1 MSALVIELKARTAND
16 VAAAPRGP
24 PRQALKGYV
33 EPTRK
38 IAAILSADVVGYS
51 RLMGQDDRA
60 TVQDIVAT
68 RALAT
73 QHVRAYDGRM
83 VDTVGDSMLADF
95 SSAVQAL
102 HCAVSLQQALGQR
115 NALRAESRRMA
126 LRIGLNIG
134 DILEQDAA
142 LYGDG
147 VNVAARLQAL
157 GEPGGVCVSAALH
170 DLVQGRLPVAF
181 EYAGEHRV
189 KNIAKPIGVYH
200 ARFAGSPVALAG
212 VTVEPPAAA
221 DPAGHHN
228 LPQALSSFIGRQ
240 HEIGAVKA
248 LLSEHR
254 LLTLVGPGGIG
265 KTRLALQVAGSVA
278 ADFADG
284 VWLVELA
291 ALSDA
296 RHVPQALASTLGV
309 KEVAGKPVVQTL
321 LEALKHKRLL
331 IVLDNCEHVAL
342 ACAEFA
348 ASLLAASTQVKL
360 LATSREP
367 LHVTGEVNFP
377 VPMLSLP
384 TAIEAATAQRL
395 NEYEAIRLFVERAAA
410 KSPGFALSDAN
421 AGHVL
426 HICQCLDGMALA
438 IELAAARVRVL
449 SVEQIAKRL
458 KDRFSLLNH
467 GDRSV
472 LPRQQALRAL
482 IDWSHDLLD
491 ERERCVFRRLAVFA
505 GGWTLEAAE
514 EVASGGDIARTEV
527 VEQLTRLVEKS
538 LVTMVEG
545 GGRYR
550 LLETMRQYA
559 AEQLEAAGEGDTTR
573 DRHLA
578 FHVALAETAR
588 PHLSGSHQGEWLAR
602 LDLERENFL
611 AARTWCN
618 RADNGGE
625 GALRILIALKLY
637 LYSRGLLEMLR
648 LSPLEA
654 LDLPGAQA
662 RTMLRSRALHT
673 VGQVCQIMGRRPEA
687 LAYLEEALAIAREL
701 GDSGREAIVLQE
713 LGVAALDFGDTD
725 AARQYLT
732 SGLEL
737 ANGCGDKRAQA
748 AAANAMA
755 QLHRSCGE
763 LDKAAPLYEQALEL
777 ANELQDQQSIAVAQL
792 NLAMVALGQGR
803 VASARALL
811 LQARDIAHSLGSRPT
826 GQCVL
831 LVASGLAAVSEEWR
845 QLARFA
851 GAADAEAVNTRI
863 YMDAVDKTIL
873 GPLWMRA
880 QRLLG
885 DEAYASARSDGAAL
899 GYEGAMAEVLAW
911 LGPEKGMAREA

>member
-278 ADFADG
+278 TDFADG

-309 KEVAGKPVVQTL
+309 KEVAGKPVVQML

-348 ASLLAASTQVKL
+348 ALLLAASTQVKL

-384 TAIEAATAQRL
+384 AATEAATAMRL
-395 NEYEAIRLFVERAAA
+395 NEFEAIRLFVDRAAA
-410 KSPGFALSDAN
+410 KAPGFVLSDAN

-514 EVASGGDIARTEV
+514 EVASGGDIARADV

-578 FHVALAETAR
+578 FHIALAETAR

-648 LSPLEA
+648 WSTLEA

-673 VGQVCQIMGRRPEA
+673 VGQVCYHMAR
-687 LAYLEEALAIAREL
+687 YEEAMPHLLESLEIAQEQ
-701 GDSGREAIVLQE
+701 GDAGRVVIVLQE
-713 LGVAALDFGDTD
+713 LGMTALGLGDVAA
-725 AARQYLT
+725 ARGHLQ
-732 SGLEL
+732 SAMAL
-737 ANGCGDKRAQA
+737 AHGCGDKRALA
-748 AAANAMA
+748 AAINAMA
-755 QLHRSCGE
+755 QLKRGCGE
-763 LDKAAPLYEQALEL
+763 LDEAAPLYDQALTLAKEL
-777 ANELQDQQSIAVAQL
+777 EDQQTVAVAVL
-792 NLAMVALGQGR
+792 NLAIVAIARGDAALAQDMLLQANGI
-803 VASARALL
+803 ARAL
-811 LQARDIAHSLGSRPT
+811 DSRPT

-831 LVASGLAAVSEEWR
+831 AVTSGLAALREDWQHV
-845 QLARFA
+845 ARFS
-851 GAADAEAVNTRI
+851 AAAEAVSDNTRM
-863 YMDAVDKTIL
+863 YLDPSDKAFL
-873 GPLWMRA
+873 SPLW
-880 QRLLG
+880 QR
-885 DEAYASARSDGAAL
+885 
-899 GYEGAMAEVLAW
+899 
-911 LGPEKGMAREA
+911 AREALGTDAYESSYALGAGLSYELAMDLALNWLRR

>member
-1 MSALVIELKARTAND
+1 MSALVIELKARRPND

-51 RLMGQDDRA
+51 RLMGLDDRA

-73 QHVRAYDGRM
+73 QHVRAHDGRM
-83 VDTVGDSMLADF
+83 VDTVGDAMLADF

-134 DILEQDAA
+134 DILEHDAA

-147 VNVAARLQAL
+147 VNVAARLEAL
-157 GEPGGVCVSAALH
+157 SEPGGVCVSAALH

-181 EYAGEHRV
+181 EYAGEHHV
-189 KNIAKPIGVYH
+189 KNIAKPIGIYH

-221 DPAGHHN
+221 NPAGHHN

-309 KEVAGKPVVQTL
+309 KEVAGKPVAQAL

-348 ASLLAASTQVKL
+348 AQLLAASAQVKL

-384 TAIEAATAQRL
+384 AAIETATAQRL
-395 NEYEAIRLFVERAAA
+395 NEYEAIRLFVDRAAA
-410 KSPGFALSDAN
+410 KAPGFTLSDAN

-458 KDRFSLLNH
+458 KDRFGLLNH
-467 GDRSV
+467 GDRSA

-505 GGWTLEAAE
+505 GGWTLEAAD
-514 EVASGGDIARTEV
+514 EVASGGDIARNDV

-545 GGRYR
+545 GGRYW
-550 LLETMRQYA
+550 LLQTMRQYA

-602 LDLERENFL
+602 LDLERENIL

-618 RADNGGE
+618 RTGHGGE

-637 LYSRGLLEMLR
+637 LYSRGLLEMLHW
-648 LSPLEA
+648 STLEA
-654 LDLPGAQA
+654 LELPGAQD

-673 VGQVCQIMGRRPEA
+673 VGQVCYHMARYDDAMPYLLESLEIAQEHGDAGRVV
-687 LAYLEEALAIAREL
+687 
-701 GDSGREAIVLQE
+701 IVLQE
-713 LGVAALDFGDTD
+713 LGMTALGLGDVD
-725 AARQYLT
+725 AA
-732 SGLEL
+732 SGHLQSAMAL
-737 ANGCGDKRAQA
+737 AHGCGDKRALA
-748 AAANAMA
+748 AAINAMA
-755 QLHRSCGE
+755 QLRRGCGD
-763 LDKAAPLYEQALEL
+763 LDEAAPLYDQALTLAREL
-777 ANELQDQQSIAVAQL
+777 EDQQTVAVAVL
-792 NLAMVALGQGR
+792 NLAIVAIARGDAALARDMLLQ
-803 VASARALL
+803 ANDIARAL
-811 LQARDIAHSLGSRPT
+811 DSRPT

-831 LVASGLAAVSEEWR
+831 AVTSGLAALREDWQQV
-845 QLARFA
+845 ARFS
-851 GAADAEAVNTRI
+851 AAAEAVSGNTSI
-863 YMDAVDKTIL
+863 YLDPSDRAFLM
-873 GPLWMRA
+873 PLW
-880 QRLLG
+880 QR
-885 DEAYASARSDGAAL
+885 
-899 GYEGAMAEVLAW
+899 
-911 LGPEKGMAREA
+911 AREALGADAYENSHALGAGLSYELAMDTASKWLRQWK